1 MWLAATLIVE
11 RTVMAV
17 GAQWEHV
24 TLSLQENG
32 WGHELYGGFA
42 PTNPYDIVRDQILGA
57 LGSMAAGRW

>member
-1 MWLAATLIVE
+1 
-11 RTVMAV
+11 VMAV

-32 WGHELYGGFA
+32 WGHELCGGFA